1 VRPNDGDLIAFAG
14 DSITEHLVAVS
25 GAMETQVAELP
36 PVGSAVRVDRH
47 ENRGWASL
55 LIGHITI
62 AFPDLNLRFLNA
74 GRGGDTSRLLLGR
87 LTSDVLVHRPAWCLL
102 SVGVV
107 DVRRTFQPDRSDEA
121 VALDEYRANLLEIT
135 NRLQGAGSQ
144 VVLLEPT
151 PHSRPPTGADDN
163 VTTEDVNRLT
173 ATYAEAMS
181 RIADLCGVSM
191 VRLLQP
197 LLDLESRLRARSP
210 SGSIYADEVHLG
222 PVGDLKY
229 SQSVFEFLRRAWRET

>member
-25 GAMETQVAELP
+25 DAMETQVVELP
-36 PVGSAVRVDRH
+36 SVGSNVRVDRH
-47 ENRGWASL
+47 ESRGWASL
-55 LIGHITI
+55 LIGLITI

-74 GRGGDTSRLLLGR
+74 GRAGDTSRILLAR
-87 LTSDVLVHRPAWCLL
+87 LSSDVVVHLPAWCLL

-121 VALDEYRANLLEIT
+121 VALDEYRSNLLEIT
-135 NRLQGAGSQ
+135 KRLQGAGSQ

-151 PHSRPPTGADDN
+151 PHSRPPTGAGET
-163 VTTEDVNRLT
+163 VTTEDVNLLT
-173 ATYAEAMS
+173 ASYAEAMS
-181 RIADLCGVSM
+181 QIADLCGVSM
-191 VRLLQP
+191 VRLCQP
-197 LLDLESRLRARSP
+197 LVELESRLIARTP
-210 SGSIYADEVHLG
+210 SESIYADEVHLG

-229 SQSVFEFLRRAWRET
+229 SQSVFEFLRHAWRET